1 MEAGFLL
8 RRLQRGE
15 NLGLPASRPMPDVAS
30 GCHELRIVDG
40 DENWRIVYHQAAD
53 AIVVL
58 DVFSKKTTSTPKTV
72 IDECRKRLA
81 LYQKVA
87 KTSKKGGRNARR

>member
-15 NLGLPASRPMPDVAS
+15 NLGLPASRPMPVVGAA
-30 GCHELRIVDG
+30 CHELRIVDG
-40 DENWRIVYHQAAD
+40 NANWRIVYHVAAD

-58 DVFSKKTTSTPKTV
+58 DVFAKKTMSTPKTV
-72 IDECRKRLA
+72 IDECKKRLA
-81 LYQKVA
+81 LYQEVVKA
-87 KTSKKGGRNARR
+87 PKKGVRNARR